1 MSETSD
7 LREWMLIFSG
17 DRRSADRVLPYR
29 VTQKVS
35 ARVVIVQAAAKE
47 ELLGLEG
54 VRAVLEPGETVAEEI
69 RGELTPSEALF
80 VDAYAQ
86 RARPKVRPGDGLSW
100 DAEGFLPPDP
110 PKKP

>member
-1 MSETSD
+1 
-7 LREWMLIFSG
+7 MLILAG
-17 DRRSADRVLPYR
+17 DRRSGDRALPYR
-29 VTQKVS
+29 VTQQVS
-35 ARVVIVQAAAKE
+35 GRVVIVQAAAKE
-47 ELLGLEG
+47 ELRALEG
-54 VRAVLEPGETVAEEI
+54 VRAVLEPGEVLADEI

-86 RARPKVRPGDGLSW
+86 RGRPKVRPGDGLSW